1 MIGAKDCKCRKQGGR
16 NVMKIRTVGER
27 RIHRAIMSTRREF
40 VAAGMLSL
48 GVAFATP
55 ALAKLNKL
63 GSRPLRIVVPFA
75 AGGGVDLFARLLA
88 EQLSKQA
95 GISVIVDNRPGG
107 NGTIGGNYV
116 RNAAPD
122 GSVLLLSAATHV
134 MAQQVMK
141 DALYDPVADFAA
153 IARVCEAPMLLV
165 ASPTI
170 EANSIPALLA
180 AIREAPKEWTFGV
193 ASLGSPGHLAEL
205 EFNSLAKLKVLI
217 APYRGTAPALTD
229 VAGSHIQMLIDTLPA
244 LMPMAKSKQVKG
256 LAVTTAKRTPLA
268 PEYPAMAEVG
278 LPGMNQASWYG
289 VWGPKRTPPDLIAEV
304 NGAINTAVKELE
316 ARGRLKLLGVTPV
329 TESVQAFET
338 YERDYRAKGAEL
350 LKSVNFEPA

>member
-1 MIGAKDCKCRKQGGR
+1 
-16 NVMKIRTVGER
+16 MKSRMVNER
-27 RIHRAIMSTRREF
+27 RIQRTVMSTRREF
-40 VAAGMLSL
+40 VAAGVISL
-48 GVAFATP
+48 GMAFARP

-116 RNAAPD
+116 RNAPPD
-122 GSVLLLSAATHV
+122 GSTLLLSAATHV

-141 DALYDPVADFAA
+141 DALYDPIAGFSAVAL
-153 IARVCEAPMLLV
+153 VCEAPMLLV
-165 ASPTI
+165 ASPAVA
-170 EANSIPALLA
+170 ANTLPELLA
-180 AIREAPKEWTFGV
+180 EIRKAPKEWTFGV

-205 EFNSLAKLKVLI
+205 EFNNLAKLKVLI
-217 APYRGTAPALTD
+217 APYRGTAPALSD
-229 VAGSHIQMLIDTLPA
+229 VAGSHIQMMIDTLPA
-244 LMPMAKSKQVKG
+244 LLPMAKSKQVKG

-289 VWGPKRTPPDLIAEV
+289 VWGPKKMSPDLITEL
-304 NGAINTAVKELE
+304 NGAINTAVKGLE
-316 ARGRLKLLGVTPV
+316 VEGRLKLLGVTPV

-338 YERDYRAKGAEL
+338 YERDYRRKGAQL
-350 LKSVNFEPA
+350 LKSVHFKPA